1 MTFQSDRICVHGILL
16 RMSFTADP
24 LVHLQAQGELLI
36 ARIVS
41 RDDLQL
47 APVQISKA
55 AATRLRQG
63 LRALEAYVRRVLFC
77 LALALEPGLKPDNCP
92 RNPRE
97 RAPNFDRK
105 PGFKL
110 FTGEQDCPD
119 FTDFHDPWAD
129 PKPRPPHGQPVLAA
143 PLLGRLNALKTLLK
157 NPAARAKRLAFHL
170 ARYRPGWLFAPG
182 RTGDVPHRWG
192 PELSA
197 TFTAMGHQ
205 IVAASKA
212 RPPPIGPRPVKPPR
226 IRWL

>member
-1 MTFQSDRICVHGILL
+1 
-16 RMSFTADP
+16 MSSATDP
-24 LVHLQAQGELLI
+24 LAHFQAQGELLI

-47 APVQISKA
+47 APALISKA

-97 RAPNFDRK
+97 RVPDPDRRS
-105 PGFKL
+105 GFKL
-110 FTGEQDCPD
+110 FTGERDCLD
-119 FTDFHDPWAD
+119 FADFHDPWAD
-129 PKPRPPHGQPVLAA
+129 PKPRPPHGKPVLAA
-143 PLLGRLNALKTLLK
+143 PLLDRLNTLKTLLE
-157 NPAARAKRLAFHL
+157 NPIERARRLAFHL

-182 RTGDVPHRWG
+182 QNADVPTRWG
-192 PELSA
+192 TELSA

-226 IRWL
+226 IRRL